1 MAQSYFVW
9 KGIDCR
15 AMGVKLQNP
24 VAIVRPEERVEHI
37 TIPGRSGDLTQLEG
51 DPEEEEWI
59 YNSYIQTATIMVQG
73 WNRVREV
80 YKWLRG
86 EGYVTFHGEPDRRQ
100 KARIIGA
107 VTLTKHS
114 RNLDWWVGEV
124 QFYCQPLKEKLA
136 EETVTLNA
144 PGSITAEGDV
154 AARPLI
160 KVTMSS
166 GQNSFWISSG
176 GKRLD
181 VSGIPTGVVL
191 IDSEVQDVQ
200 YAEGVG
206 LLIAYSEG
214 DFPVLKPGS
223 NAVTGANWT
232 KVEITKRERFL

>member
-1 MAQSYFVW
+1 MAQSYFIW

-15 AMGVKLQNP
+15 AMGVKLQGP

-51 DPEEEEWI
+51 DPEEDELI
-59 YNSYIQTATIMVQG
+59 FNSYIQTVTIMVQG
-73 WNRVREV
+73 WSRVREV

-86 EGYVTFHGEPDRRQ
+86 AGYVTFHGEPDRRQ

-124 QFYCQPLKEKLA
+124 QFYCQPLKEKLTDDTA
-136 EETVTLNA
+136 TLTAAGNVD
-144 PGSITAEGDV
+144 AEGDV
-154 AARPLI
+154 TAKPLFL
-160 KVTMSS
+160 VTMSS
-166 GQNSFWISSG
+166 GATGFWIACG

-181 VSGIPTGVVL
+181 VTGITSGTVL
-191 IDSEVQDVQ
+191 IDSEVQEVR

-206 LLIAYSEG
+206 LLTAYSEG
-214 DFPVLKPGS
+214 DFPVLKPGT
-223 NAVTGANWT
+223 NALTGANWSS
-232 KVEITKRERFL
+232 VVITKRERFL

>member
-1 MAQSYFVW
+1 MASFFIW

-37 TIPGRSGDLTQLEG
+37 TIPGRSGDLTRLEG

-144 PGSITAEGDV
+144 AGSITAEGDV

-160 KVTMSS
+160 KVTMS
-166 GQNSFWISSG
+166 GNATSFWISSG

-181 VSGIPTGVVL
+181 VSGITSGVVL
-191 IDSEVQDVQ
+191 IDSEVQEVR
-200 YAEGVG
+200 YAEGIG
-206 LLIAYSEG
+206 LLTAYSEG